1 MAFTARCLCA
11 LLLWAGVG
19 AGVALAAPI
28 GIAQLPQSGHNEQTL
43 QAVRD
48 SGQFVTRNVTPEG
61 YMRLQSAPR
70 GSWLR
75 VTLPPTPL
83 TAAAAAAAA
92 AGAHPVLVVD
102 GVNPSALTAY
112 FPPRWTPQHYS
123 APRGEL
129 TAGFTPG
136 SITIRPPADWN
147 GEPNLLIRL
156 DHRGPRLLALDW
168 LAEDAWHVQ
177 DNRRLRI
184 NLVMLT
190 VTISLLLLSL
200 AFWATQRDASIGW
213 FVGYMGAV
221 ALHQLIVTGEGYGW
235 APLAALA
242 VWERGLWLVNIV
254 GTLFGALFLRRFVD
268 LPRLAP
274 WLGRLFAGY
283 ALWLTLMFVMFA
295 LAPIEVILKGS
306 IQFNNAVIGIMLLVA
321 GVAAVIAW
329 LRGSREAWIYLLG
342 WFPLTVLVTLRSAE
356 LLGMVPPRG
365 FSQLS
370 IMAATAFAATVFLLG
385 LVLRGWRLRTEH
397 DRARLEADLDALT
410 EVLSRRSL
418 LAEGARL
425 FGHNSGSAAK
435 LAVLFLDLDRFKPI
449 NDLHGHAVG
458 DQCLAASAK
467 AAASALREGDLL
479 GRYGGEEFV
488 AILPGASL
496 AQAAEVAER
505 LRERV
510 AQTRLP
516 EVLGAHRMG
525 VTIGIAARTPD
536 DATFDAILSRADRAM
551 YAGKRAG
558 RNRVVVSDSDAS
570 PPAAAAE
577 TT

>member
-1 MAFTARCLCA
+1 MCA

-28 GIAQLPQSGHNEQTL
+28 GIAQLPQSGHSEQTL

-83 TAAAAAAAA
+83 TAAAAAAAG

-112 FPPRWTPQHYS
+112 FPPRWTPQNYS

-156 DHRGPRLLALDW
+156 DHRGPRLLALNW

-235 APLAALA
+235 APVAALT

-295 LAPIEVILKGS
+295 LVPIEVILKGS

-356 LLGMVPPRG
+356 LLGILPPRG

-370 IMAATAFAATVFLLG
+370 IMAATAFAAVVFLLG
-385 LVLRGWRLRTEH
+385 LVLRGWRLRNEH
-397 DRARLEADLDALT
+397 DRARQEADLDALT